1 MNYNTTKVFNAIT
14 GEISTYYNGYD
25 LETNLISTIVCQE
38 DANKLL
44 HDKFREKITEID
56 DKMVEVFSND
66 KYLLRPLIIPKN
78 KHNREIQIK
87 PFNYLYDK
95 INTA

>member
-25 LETNLISTIVCQE
+25 LETNLISAIVCQE

-44 HDKFREKITEID
+44 HDKFREKISEIA
-56 DKMVEVFSND
+56 KIE
-66 KYLLRPLIIPKN
+66 RIPGLDGSEKV
-78 KHNREIQIK
+78 
-87 PFNYLYDK
+87 YSSTYDM
-95 INTA
+95 IAYGITD

>member
-44 HDKFREKITEID
+44 HDKFREKITEIA
-56 DKMVEVFSND
+56 KIE
-66 KYLLRPLIIPKN
+66 RIPSSLGGSK
-78 KHNREIQIK
+78 
-87 PFNYLYDK
+87 FLYSPTYDM
-95 INTA
+95 IAYYE